1 MNLLWIVDE
10 MLDDQ
15 HMPEVR
21 NTADIFLKARE
32 GSLQDDSS
40 IVRMTIEWV
49 QNVISRKRYRSYQS
63 TQGGRVVFVT
73 KLERMLGGDL

>member
-15 HMPEVR
+15 HLPEVR
-21 NTADIFLKARE
+21 NTADIFLKAME

-40 IVRMTIEWV
+40 IVRMTIE
-49 QNVISRKRYRSYQS
+49 
-63 TQGGRVVFVT
+63 
-73 KLERMLGGDL
+73 